1 MNQKSSKI
9 ILIFLLLTVVGTVV
23 GSFAYSYFSSAFN
36 EQNIKAMDIQLIDDN
51 DISKTNT
58 QDYFLLSLK
67 ERTLLSQTLASVT
80 KGDLNTQQIT
90 HQYNMSIS
98 NRWGFSQEYTVFFTD
113 KTTVFLEDIQSN
125 VYKVEEPSF
134 FYSHDGFH
142 HIYAELFKPS
152 LQVTLNEEPIQ
163 FNKVNEYWSYKKL
176 NGQWRTQV
184 YDHNS
189 DALINNSI
197 SILSSDDKLEVRTDK
212 VPDKSHLKIV
222 DVATGKVVSE
232 EQVEL
237 NQLPFPYMNG
247 YFSYELTL
255 DWMDE
260 TKSYLGKTV
269 LNIPVLIDFPEKF
282 VFSKQ
287 RLIQGDIL
295 EVSVYYVGNPEDI
308 FFEQSIYNEFQWYKQ
323 DGLIRGYIPTN
334 YNIKPGKYEIKY
346 GNRSKGTEY
355 SQEIEIAAHN
365 YRIQYLTIDEQIDQ
379 ETRND
384 AAYDEFDKYF
394 TPVRKQSEP
403 DRYYTEDFI
412 MPTQG
417 LLTSEFGQTRYVN
430 GAPTWSRHSGLDI
443 AAPLG
448 TDVKATNRGK
458 VVLTKSF
465 ILTGNTMVIDHGQGL
480 FSVYYHMH
488 EGLVHVGEIVERG
501 QKIGTVG
508 STGFSTGPH
517 LHFTMSYYMMNIEPG
532 FLIVGQPI
540 TFNNYMEFIEE

>member
-1 MNQKSSKI
+1 MKKISSKI
-9 ILIFLLLTVVGTVV
+9 ILIILLLTVVGF
-23 GSFAYSYFSSAFN
+23 FAYSYLSSTFN
-36 EQNIKAMDIQLIDDN
+36 EQNIKAIDIQLIDDN
-51 DISKTNT
+51 IISKTNT
-58 QDYFLLSLK
+58 QDHFLLSPI
-67 ERTLLSQTLASVT
+67 ERTELSQTLATIT
-80 KGDLNTQQIT
+80 KGDLNTQQNT
-90 HQYNMSIS
+90 QQYNMIIS
-98 NRWGFSQEYTVFFTD
+98 NRWGFSQAYTVFFTEN
-113 KTTVFLEDIQSN
+113 TTVFLEDGQSN
-125 VYKVEEPSF
+125 VYKVAEPSF

-152 LQVTLNEEPIQ
+152 LQVTLNEDPIQ
-163 FNKVNEYWSYKKL
+163 FNIVNENWSYKKL

-184 YDHNS
+184 YNHNG
-189 DALINNSI
+189 DAVIDNSI
-197 SILSSDDKLEVRTDK
+197 SILSSDDKLDVRTDK
-212 VPDKSHLKIV
+212 APDKSHLKIV
-222 DVATGKVVSE
+222 DVATGNVVSE

-237 NQLPFPYMNG
+237 NQLPFPHMNG
-247 YFSYELTL
+247 HFSYELTL
-255 DWMDE
+255 DWTDE

-269 LNIPVLIDFPEKF
+269 LNFSVLLDLPEKF

-287 RLIQGDIL
+287 RLIQGDML

-308 FFEQSIYNEFQWYKQ
+308 FFEQSIYNEFQWYEQ

-334 YNIKPGKYEIKY
+334 YNIKPGRYQIKY
-346 GNRSKGTEY
+346 GNRKKGIEF
-355 SQEIEIAAHN
+355 SQEIEIAAHS

-384 AAYDEFDKYF
+384 AAYNEFDKYY

-412 MPTQG
+412 LPTQG

-448 TDVKATNRGK
+448 TEVKATNRGK
-458 VVLTKSF
+458 VVLTKSL

-488 EGLVHVGEIVERG
+488 ESFVHVGEIVERG
-501 QKIGTVG
+501 QKIGAVG

-540 TFNNYMEFIEE
+540 TFANYMEFMED

>member
-1 MNQKSSKI
+1 MKQKSSKI
-9 ILIFLLLTVVGTVV
+9 ILTILLLTVVGI
-23 GSFAYSYFSSAFN
+23 FAYSYLSSTFN
-36 EQNIKAMDIQLIDDN
+36 EKSIKAIAIQLIDDN
-51 DISKTNT
+51 AISKTNT
-58 QDYFLLSLK
+58 QDYFLLSPK
-67 ERTLLSQTLASVT
+67 ERTQLSQTLATMT
-80 KGDLNTQQIT
+80 KVDLNAQQIT
-90 HQYNMSIS
+90 HQYNISIS
-98 NRWGFSQEYTVFFTD
+98 NRWGFSQEYNVFFTD
-113 KTTVFLEDIQSN
+113 NTNVFLKDVQSN
-125 VYKVEEPSF
+125 VYKVEDPSF
-134 FYSHDGFH
+134 FYCHDGFF
-142 HIYAELFKPS
+142 HIYAKLFKPS
-152 LQVTLNEEPIQ
+152 LQVALNKDPIQ
-163 FNKVNEYWSYKKL
+163 INVVNEYWSYKKL
-176 NGQWRTQV
+176 NGLWRTQV

-189 DALINNSI
+189 DAVIDNSI
-197 SILSSDDKLEVRTDK
+197 FILSSDDKLEVRTDK
-212 VPDKSHLKIV
+212 APDKSHLKIV
-222 DVATGKVVSE
+222 DITTGKVVFE

-237 NQLPFPYMNG
+237 NQLPFPNMNG
-247 YFSYELTL
+247 HFSYELTL
-255 DWMDE
+255 DWTDE
-260 TKSYLGKTV
+260 NKSYLGKTV
-269 LNIPVLIDFPEKF
+269 LNLSVLIDLPEKF

-295 EVSVYYVGNPEDI
+295 EVSVYYAGNPEDI
-308 FFEQSIYNEFQWYKQ
+308 FLVQSIYNEFQWYKQ
-323 DGLIRGYIPTN
+323 DGHIRGYIPTN

-346 GNRSKGTEY
+346 GNRKKGTEY

-417 LLTSEFGQTRYVN
+417 QLTSEFGQTRYVN
-430 GAPTWSRHSGLDI
+430 GEQTWSRHSGLDI

-448 TDVKATNRGK
+448 TEVKATNRGK
-458 VVLTKSF
+458 VVLTKSLV
-465 ILTGNTMVIDHGQGL
+465 LTGNTMVIDHGQGL

-517 LHFTMSYYMMNIEPG
+517 LHFTMSYYMTNIEPG

-540 TFNNYMEFIEE
+540 TFANYMDFMED